1 MLAHGH
7 QRQLPQRSS
16 IWKSVGRDCP
26 SRKRPRSRCNFV
38 ALHMKKRIK
47 SKEILIQLVWYL
59 RWKRKRQIVV
69 LQKVGENLG
78 KFLGKNVKSRQ
89 IKSS

>member
-1 MLAHGH
+1 MVINVSNHNVH
-7 QRQLPQRSS
+7 QSGSLLGGTAQ
-16 IWKSVGRDCP
+16 VGNVQDQGVIL
-26 SRKRPRSRCNFV
+26 SLF
-38 ALHMKKRIK
+38 MKNRIK

-78 KFLGKNVKSRQ
+78 KILGK
-89 IKSS
+89 ISSN

>member
-1 MLAHGH
+1 
-7 QRQLPQRSS
+7 
-16 IWKSVGRDCP
+16 
-26 SRKRPRSRCNFV
+26 
-38 ALHMKKRIK
+38 MKKRIK

-78 KFLGKNVKSRQ
+78 KILGK
-89 IKSS
+89 ISSN

>member
-1 MLAHGH
+1 
-7 QRQLPQRSS
+7 
-16 IWKSVGRDCP
+16 
-26 SRKRPRSRCNFV
+26 
-38 ALHMKKRIK
+38 MKKRIK